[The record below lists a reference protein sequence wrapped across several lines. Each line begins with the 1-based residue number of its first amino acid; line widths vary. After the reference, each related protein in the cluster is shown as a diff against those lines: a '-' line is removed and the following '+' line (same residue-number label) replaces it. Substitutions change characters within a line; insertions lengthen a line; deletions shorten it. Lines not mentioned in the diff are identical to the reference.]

1 MELEDLKKLIFIPE
15 ELEKEKSVQDLVG
28 VFADAFYNIIRDISE
43 EISDDQG
50 NAKMNVIAKHI
61 TANVAA
67 KGFVKAHARYL
78 GELADEYNASKEENP
93 DGTDGE

>member
-15 ELEKEKSVQDLVG
+15 ELEKEESVQDLVG
-28 VFADAFYNIIRDISE
+28 VFANAFYDIIRDISE
-43 EISDDQG
+43 EIPDDQG
-50 NAKMNVIAKHI
+50 NAKMNVVAKHI

-67 KGFVKAHARYL
+67 KGFVRAYARYL
-78 GELADEYNASKEENP
+78 DELADEYNASKEEDP